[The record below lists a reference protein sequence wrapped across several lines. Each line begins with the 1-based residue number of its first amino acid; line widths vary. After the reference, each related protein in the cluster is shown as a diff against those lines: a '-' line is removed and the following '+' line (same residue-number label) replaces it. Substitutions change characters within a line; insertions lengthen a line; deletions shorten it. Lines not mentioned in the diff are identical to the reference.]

1 MPMHLCLFEDAD
13 VSDLRPLVYTR
24 AAYDLRV
31 GMRTLLQRTC
41 DLLDHPP
48 LMLHARPSVASV
60 TGEAH
65 DALVNRV
72 PEGLDVLFV
81 NGRLLLQEGDVL
93 SAIQEATAHTD
104 AGRCFLQ
111 GDTVVAAW
119 VPGAGADRVEGDAL
133 TADTFADLPT
143 EPVEGATLIN
153 RVWDLV
159 AQLRPCLA
167 ADIRAAAK
175 GYNVFERPNTT
186 IHESATLANS
196 EQVIVAPGATIHPG
210 AVLNAAD
217 GPIFIGPHAQVWEG
231 AVVKGPAYIGEHA
244 HVKAQA
250 YVEGS
255 AIGPWSK
262 VGGEVHTSTL
272 HSFSNKGHAGFLGH
286 SYLGRW
292 CNLGADTNTSN
303 LKNDYGE
310 VSLYQYDA
318 AEFMPTGR
326 QFLGLIMGD
335 HSKCGIN
342 TMFNTGTVVG
352 VACNLYGAGFLP
364 RFTPSFSWGGPQDGF
379 TDYRLEKM
387 LRVAETVMA
396 RRDAALSE
404 AGRALLSDLFEKT
417 APLRTRHHAST

>member
-1 MPMHLCLFEDAD
+1 MPLCLFEDAA
-13 VSDLRPLVYTR
+13 VSHLRPLVYTR

-41 DLLDHPP
+41 DLLDHPR
-48 LMLHARPSVASV
+48 LLLHARPSVAAV

-65 DALVNRV
+65 EALVNRI

-93 SAIQEATAHTD
+93 SAIQDATTHTD

-119 VPGAGADRVEGDAL
+119 VPDAGAARVNGAAL

-143 EPVEGATLIN
+143 EQTEGATFIH

-159 AQLRPCLA
+159 AHLRPALA
-167 ADIRAAAK
+167 EDIQAAAK

-186 IHESATLANS
+186 IHESATLAHS
-196 EQVIVAPGATIHPG
+196 EQVIVAPGASIHPG
-210 AVLNAAD
+210 AILNAAD

-231 AVVKGPAYIGEHA
+231 AVVKGPAYVRQHA

-310 VSLYQYDA
+310 VSLYQYE
-318 AEFMPTGR
+318 AEAFVPTGR
-326 QFLGLIMGD
+326 QFLGLLMGD

-364 RFTPSFSWGGPQDGF
+364 RFIPSFSWGGPQDGL

-396 RRDAALSE
+396 RRDTSLSD
-404 AGRALLSDLFEKT
+404 AGRELLSGLFGAT
-417 APLRTRHHAST
+417 APLRVEHHG

>member
-1 MPMHLCLFEDAD
+1 MHLCLFEDTA
-13 VSDLRPLVYTR
+13 VPHLRPLVYTR

-41 DLLDHPP
+41 DLLDHPS
-48 LMLHARPSVASV
+48 LLLHARSTVAPV

-65 DALVNRV
+65 DTLVNRV
-72 PEGLDVLFV
+72 PDGLDVLFV

-93 SAIQEATAHTD
+93 DAIRAVVAQNTQ
-104 AGRCFLQ
+104 GRLFLQ
-111 GDTVVAAW
+111 DETVVAAW
-119 VPGAGADRVEGDAL
+119 VPDANRDIVAGDAL
-133 TADTFADLPT
+133 SAETFAFLPSET
-143 EPVEGATLIN
+143 VTGAVFIN
-153 RVWDLV
+153 RLWDLITH
-159 AQLRPCLA
+159 LRPALKE
-167 ADIRAAAK
+167 DITAVAK
-175 GYNVFERPNTT
+175 GYNVFERPKTS
-186 IHESATLANS
+186 IHDSATLASS
-196 EQVIVAPGATIHPG
+196 EQIIVAPGATIHPG
-210 AVLNAAD
+210 AILNAAD
-217 GPIFIGPHAQVWEG
+217 GPIFIGANAHVWEG

-292 CNLGADTNTSN
+292 CNLGADTNISN

-310 VSLYQYDA
+310 VSLYQYGADA
-318 AEFMPTGR
+318 FQPTGQ
-326 QFLGLIMGD
+326 QFLGLFMGD

-352 VACNLYGAGFLP
+352 IACNLYGAGFPP
-364 RFTPSFSWGGPQDGF
+364 RFIPSFSWGGPQDGF
-379 TDYRLEKM
+379 TDFRLEKM
-387 LRVAETVMA
+387 LRVAQTVMD
-396 RRDAALSE
+396 RRDASLSD
-404 AGRALLSDLFEKT
+404 AGRALLSQVFEKT
-417 APLRTRHHAST
+417 APLRTRHHAGA